1 MKYKTAVS
9 TLLMLTLTLS
19 SLPSFGQCGPG
30 VDRAQ
35 HSDRD
40 QTRQLDRDRMFDR
53 DRAQDRARMGIPE
66 RDRDRLNTRDPFQL
80 RDEDIYGYKFMT
92 AAERRR
98 YRDQLLKT
106 DTLEARVKF
115 QVLHEETMRKRALAL
130 GEDLVPPGQGSVY
143 GGDYMTAQERNKYRE
158 QLRWLNTEKE
168 RKRFMAKHRE
178 RMNERAHALGHDI
191 EEPR

>member
-1 MKYKTAVS
+1 
-9 TLLMLTLTLS
+9 
-19 SLPSFGQCGPG
+19 
-30 VDRAQ
+30 
-35 HSDRD
+35 
-40 QTRQLDRDRMFDR
+40 MFDR